1 MAKIAIIGTG
11 YVGLASA
18 VGFAQLGHDV
28 VGIDIDE
35 TKVQKLTSGKSPI
48 FEKDIEKFLAKSL
61 KKKKITFSTDY
72 KKISKAKFVFLCLPT
87 PQLDDGSADTS
98 FILESSKLLSKH
110 ISDSA
115 TLVIKSTVPVNTWK
129 AVKQLLNRKDVSIVS
144 NPEFLREG
152 TALEDFFKPDRIVVG
167 CEFEKKAKEVAN
179 LYKAKN
185 AKVVFTDNTSAE
197 IIKYASN
204 SFLAIKLSFV
214 NEIAAYAESTDA
226 NALEVLHAMGLDKR
240 IGKEFLKPGPGWG
253 GMCFPKDVS
262 ALKESAREKNVP
274 IPLLDAALESNLKAH
289 ARIVKKISD
298 ALGGSLKD
306 KNVAVWGLA
315 FKANTDDIRET
326 PAIDTAVELHK
337 AGAKVRFHDP
347 QAADHFEKL
356 MTSMGVP
363 TDQFE
368 NKYDALNGADGLI
381 VLTEWKQYR
390 APDFE
395 EIKSR
400 LKLPVIFDGRNL
412 YNTKKVLEQGFQY
425 YAIGKAI

>member
-11 YVGLASA
+11 YVGLSSA
-18 VGFAQLGHDV
+18 VGFAHLGHDI

-35 TKVQKLTSGKSPI
+35 SKVSKLTSGKSPI
-48 FEKDIEKFLAKSL
+48 FEKNIEKFLTKSL
-61 KKKKITFSTDY
+61 KKKKIVFSTDY
-72 KKISKAKFVFLCLPT
+72 RKISNCKFVFLCLPT

-98 FILESSKLLSKH
+98 YILEASKLLSKYLK
-110 ISDSA
+110 DSA

-129 AVKQLLNRKDVSIVS
+129 KVKEVLNRSDISIVS

-152 TALEDFFKPDRIVVG
+152 TALDDFFKPDRIVVG
-167 CEFEKKAKEVAN
+167 SEDSKKANEVAK
-179 LYKAKN
+179 LYKARN
-185 AKVVFTDNTSAE
+185 AKIVFTDNTSAE

-289 ARIVKKISD
+289 ARIVKKVSD
-298 ALGGSLKD
+298 VLGGSLNG

-315 FKANTDDIRET
+315 FKANTDDTRFS
-326 PAIDTAVELHK
+326 PAISVIELLLA
-337 AGAKVRFHDP
+337 AGAKVTAFDP
-347 QAADHFEKL
+347 VVKQVKDLAIDVKSEIIQ
-356 MTSMGVP
+356 SV
-363 TDQFE
+363 E
-368 NKYDALNGADGLI
+368 NADALV
-381 VLTEWKQYR
+381 VLTEWQEFKS
-390 APDFE
+390 
-395 EIKSR
+395 IKPE
-400 LKLPVIFDGRNL
+400 L
-412 YNTKKVLEQGFQY
+412 
-425 YAIGKAI
+425 IGKAIKQKIVVDSRNLLDKSKWEKSGFRFIGNGYN

>member
-11 YVGLASA
+11 YVGLSSA
-18 VGFAQLGHDV
+18 VGFAHLGHDV

-35 TKVQKLTSGKSPI
+35 SKVEKLTSGKSPI
-48 FEKDIEKFLAKSL
+48 FEKNIEKFLSKSL
-61 KKKKITFSTDY
+61 KKKKIVFSTDY
-72 KKISKAKFVFLCLPT
+72 KKISNSKFVFLCLPT

-98 FILESSKLLSKH
+98 YILEASKLLSKH
-110 ISDSA
+110 LKDSA

-129 AVKQLLNRKDVSIVS
+129 KVKEVLNRSDISIVS

-152 TALEDFFKPDRIVVG
+152 TALDDFFKPDRIVVG
-167 CEFEKKAKEVAN
+167 SEDSKKANEVAK

-185 AKVVFTDNTSAE
+185 AKIVFTDNTSAE

-289 ARIVKKISD
+289 MRIVKKISD
-298 ALGGSLKD
+298 ALDGSLKG

-315 FKANTDDIRET
+315 FKANTDDTRFS
-326 PAIDTAVELHK
+326 PAISVIELLLA
-337 AGAKVRFHDP
+337 AGAKVTAFDP
-347 QAADHFEKL
+347 VVKQVKDLAIDVKTEIIQ
-356 MTSMGVP
+356 SV
-363 TDQFE
+363 E
-368 NKYDALNGADGLI
+368 NADALV
-381 VLTEWKQYR
+381 VLTEWQEFKS
-390 APDFE
+390 
-395 EIKSR
+395 IKPE
-400 LKLPVIFDGRNL
+400 L
-412 YNTKKVLEQGFQY
+412 
-425 YAIGKAI
+425 IGKAIKQKIVVDSRNLLDKSKWEKSGFRFIGNGYN

>member
-18 VGFAQLGHDV
+18 VGFAQLGNDV

-48 FEKDIEKFLAKSL
+48 FEKDIEKFLVKLL
-61 KKKKITFSTDY
+61 KKKKISFSTDY

-87 PQLDDGSADTS
+87 PQLDDGSADTTY
-98 FILESSKLLSKH
+98 ILESSKLLSKH
-110 ISDSA
+110 LSDSA

-129 AVKQLLNRKDVSIVS
+129 AVKQVLNRKDVSIVS

-167 CEFEKKAKEVAN
+167 CEVEKKAKEVAN

-306 KNVAVWGLA
+306 KKVAVWGLA
-315 FKANTDDIRET
+315 FKANTDDTRFS
-326 PAIDTAVELHK
+326 PAISVVELLIA
-337 AGAKVRFHDP
+337 AGAKVTAFDP
-347 QAADHFEKL
+347 VVKQVKGLSIDIKSEIIQ
-356 MTSMGVP
+356 SV
-363 TDQFE
+363 E
-368 NKYDALNGADGLI
+368 NVDAVV
-381 VLTEWKQYR
+381 VLTEWQEFKS
-390 APDFE
+390 
-395 EIKSR
+395 IK
-400 LKLPVIFDGRNL
+400 PEV
-412 YNTKKVLEQGFQY
+412 
-425 YAIGKAI
+425 IGKAVKQKIIVDSRNLLDKSKWEKQGFRFIGNGYN

>member
-35 TKVQKLTSGKSPI
+35 SKVQKLTSGKSPI
-48 FEKDIEKFLAKSL
+48 FEKDIEKFLSKSL
-61 KKKKITFSTDY
+61 KKKNITFSTDY

-98 FILESSKLLSKH
+98 YILESSKLLSKH
-110 ISDSA
+110 LGDSA
-115 TLVIKSTVPVNTWK
+115 TLVIKSTVPVNTWQ
-129 AVKQLLNRKDVSIVS
+129 AVKQVLNRKDVAIVS

-167 CEFEKKAKEVAN
+167 CEVEKKAKEVAN

-306 KNVAVWGLA
+306 KTVAVWGLA
-315 FKANTDDIRET
+315 FKANTDDTRFS
-326 PAIDTAVELHK
+326 PAISVVELLI
-337 AGAKVRFHDP
+337 AQGAKVTAFDP
-347 QAADHFEKL
+347 VVKQVKGLAIDVKSEIVQ
-356 MTSMGVP
+356 SV
-363 TDQFE
+363 E
-368 NKYDALNGADGLI
+368 NVDAI
-381 VLTEWKQYR
+381 VVLTEWQEFKS
-390 APDFE
+390 
-395 EIKSR
+395 IK
-400 LKLPVIFDGRNL
+400 PEV
-412 YNTKKVLEQGFQY
+412 
-425 YAIGKAI
+425 IGKAVKQKIVIDSRNLLDKSKWEKQGFRFIGNGYN

>member
-11 YVGLASA
+11 YVGLSSA
-18 VGFAQLGHDV
+18 VGFAHLGHDV

-35 TKVQKLTSGKSPI
+35 NKVEKLTSGKSPI
-48 FEKDIEKFLAKSL
+48 FEKNIEKYLSKSL
-61 KKKKITFSTDY
+61 KKKKIVFSTNY
-72 KKISKAKFVFLCLPT
+72 EKISNCKFVFLCLPT
-87 PQLDDGSADTS
+87 PQQDDGSADTS
-98 FILESSKLLSKH
+98 YILESSKLLSKYLN
-110 ISDSA
+110 DSA
-115 TLVIKSTVPVNTWK
+115 TVVIKSTVPVNTWK
-129 AVKQLLNRKDVSIVS
+129 RVKEVLNRTDISIVS

-152 TALEDFFKPDRIVVG
+152 TALDDFFNPDRIVVG
-167 CEFEKKAKEVAN
+167 SEDEKKAKAVAN
-179 LYKAKN
+179 LYKAKK

-289 ARIVKKISD
+289 ARIVKKVSD
-298 ALGGSLKD
+298 AVGGSLNG

-315 FKANTDDIRET
+315 FKANTDDMRFS
-326 PAIDTAVELHK
+326 PAISVIELLI
-337 AGAKVRFHDP
+337 ASGAKVTAFDP
-347 QAADHFEKL
+347 VVKEVKDLAIEVKSELIQSIENADAI
-356 MTSMGVP
+356 V
-363 TDQFE
+363 
-368 NKYDALNGADGLI
+368 
-381 VLTEWKQYR
+381 VLTEWQE
-390 APDFE
+390 F
-395 EIKSR
+395 KSVKPE
-400 LKLPVIFDGRNL
+400 L
-412 YNTKKVLEQGFQY
+412 
-425 YAIGKAI
+425 IGKAVKQKIVVDARNLLDKTKWEKSGFRFIGNGYN

>member
-35 TKVQKLTSGKSPI
+35 TKIQKLTSGKSPI
-48 FEKDIEKFLAKSL
+48 FEKDIEKFLSKSL
-61 KKKKITFSTDY
+61 KKKNITFSTDY

-98 FILESSKLLSKH
+98 YILESSKLLSKH
-110 ISDSA
+110 LGDSA
-115 TLVIKSTVPVNTWK
+115 TLVIKSTVPVNTWQ
-129 AVKQLLNRKDVSIVS
+129 AVKQVLNRKDVSIVS

-167 CEFEKKAKEVAN
+167 CEVEKKAKEVAN

-306 KNVAVWGLA
+306 KTVAVWGLA
-315 FKANTDDIRET
+315 FKANTDDTRFS
-326 PAIDTAVELHK
+326 PAISVVELLI
-337 AGAKVRFHDP
+337 AQGAKVTAFDP
-347 QAADHFEKL
+347 VVKQVKSLAIDVKSEIVQ
-356 MTSMGVP
+356 SV
-363 TDQFE
+363 E
-368 NKYDALNGADGLI
+368 NVDAI
-381 VLTEWKQYR
+381 VVLTEWQEFKS
-390 APDFE
+390 
-395 EIKSR
+395 IK
-400 LKLPVIFDGRNL
+400 PEV
-412 YNTKKVLEQGFQY
+412 
-425 YAIGKAI
+425 IGKAVKQKIVIDSRNLLDKSKWEKQGFRFIGNGYN

>member
-167 CEFEKKAKEVAN
+167 CEVEKKAKEVAN

-185 AKVVFTDNTSAE
+185 TKVVFTDNTSAE

-306 KNVAVWGLA
+306 KKVAVWGLA
-315 FKANTDDIRET
+315 FKANTDDTRFS
-326 PAIDTAVELHK
+326 PAISVVELLIA
-337 AGAKVRFHDP
+337 AGAKVTAFDP
-347 QAADHFEKL
+347 VVKQVKGLAIDVKSEIVQ
-356 MTSMGVP
+356 SV
-363 TDQFE
+363 E
-368 NKYDALNGADGLI
+368 NVDAVV
-381 VLTEWKQYR
+381 VLTEWQEFKS
-390 APDFE
+390 
-395 EIKSR
+395 IK
-400 LKLPVIFDGRNL
+400 PEV
-412 YNTKKVLEQGFQY
+412 
-425 YAIGKAI
+425 IGKAVKQKIVIDSRNLLDKSKWEKQGFRFIGNGYN

>member
-35 TKVQKLTSGKSPI
+35 TKVEKLISGKSPI
-48 FEKDIEKFLAKSL
+48 FEKDIEKFLAKLL

-98 FILESSKLLSKH
+98 YILESSKLLSKH
-110 ISDSA
+110 LSDSA

-129 AVKQLLNRKDVSIVS
+129 SVKQVLNRKDVSIVS

-315 FKANTDDIRET
+315 FKANTDDTRFS
-326 PAIDTAVELHK
+326 PAISVVELLIA
-337 AGAKVRFHDP
+337 AGAKVTAFDP
-347 QAADHFEKL
+347 VVKQVKGLAIVVKSEIVQ
-356 MTSMGVP
+356 SV
-363 TDQFE
+363 E
-368 NKYDALNGADGLI
+368 NVDAVV
-381 VLTEWKQYR
+381 VLTEWQEFKS
-390 APDFE
+390 
-395 EIKSR
+395 IK
-400 LKLPVIFDGRNL
+400 PEV
-412 YNTKKVLEQGFQY
+412 
-425 YAIGKAI
+425 IGKAVKQKIVIDSRNLLDKSKWEKQGFRFIGNGYN

>member
-35 TKVQKLTSGKSPI
+35 TKVEKLTSGKSPI
-48 FEKDIEKFLAKSL
+48 FEKNIEKFLAKSL

-72 KKISKAKFVFLCLPT
+72 RKISKAKFVFLCLPT

-98 FILESSKLLSKH
+98 YILESSQLLSKH
-110 ISDSA
+110 LGDSA

-129 AVKQLLNRKDVSIVS
+129 AVKQVLNRKDVSIVS

-167 CEFEKKAKEVAN
+167 CEAEKKAKEVAN

-289 ARIVKKISD
+289 MRIVKKISD
-298 ALGGSLKD
+298 SLGGSLNG

-315 FKANTDDIRET
+315 FKANTDDTRFS
-326 PAIDTAVELHK
+326 PAISVIELLLA
-337 AGAKVRFHDP
+337 AGAKVTAFDP
-347 QAADHFEKL
+347 VVKQVKDLAIEVNSEIMQCVENADAI
-356 MTSMGVP
+356 V
-363 TDQFE
+363 
-368 NKYDALNGADGLI
+368 
-381 VLTEWKQYR
+381 VLTEWQEFKSVKPELVGKSVKQKIII
-390 APDFE
+390 D
-395 EIKSR
+395 S
-400 LKLPVIFDGRNL
+400 RNL
-412 YNTKKVLEQGFQY
+412 LDKSKWEKSGFRFIGNGYN
-425 YAIGKAI
+425 

>member
-35 TKVQKLTSGKSPI
+35 TKVQKLTKGKSPI
-48 FEKDIEKFLAKSL
+48 FEKDIEKLLAKSL

-72 KKISKAKFVFLCLPT
+72 KKISKANFVFLCLPT

-98 FILESSKLLSKH
+98 YILESAKLLSKH
-110 ISDSA
+110 LSDSA

-129 AVKQLLNRKDVSIVS
+129 EVEKVLNRKDVSIVS

-167 CEFEKKAKEVAN
+167 CEVEKKAKEVAN

-289 ARIVKKISD
+289 ARIVKKIGD

-315 FKANTDDIRET
+315 FKANTDDTRFS
-326 PAIDTAVELHK
+326 PAISVVELLI
-337 AGAKVRFHDP
+337 AQGAKVTAFDP
-347 QAADHFEKL
+347 VVKQVKGLAIDVKSEIVQ
-356 MTSMGVP
+356 SV
-363 TDQFE
+363 E
-368 NKYDALNGADGLI
+368 NVDAI
-381 VLTEWKQYR
+381 VVLTEWQEFKSIKPELIGRAVKQKIII
-390 APDFE
+390 D
-395 EIKSR
+395 S
-400 LKLPVIFDGRNL
+400 RNL
-412 YNTKKVLEQGFQY
+412 LDKSKWEKQGFRF
-425 YAIGKAI
+425 IGNGYN

>member
-35 TKVQKLTSGKSPI
+35 TKVQKLTTGKSPI
-48 FEKDIEKFLAKSL
+48 FEKDIEKFLVKSL
-61 KKKKITFSTDY
+61 KKEKISFSTDY

-98 FILESSKLLSKH
+98 YILESSKLLSKH

-129 AVKQLLNRKDVSIVS
+129 AVKQVLNRKDVSIVS

-167 CEFEKKAKEVAN
+167 CEVEKKAKEVAN

-315 FKANTDDIRET
+315 FKANTDDTRFS
-326 PAIDTAVELHK
+326 PAISVVELLIA
-337 AGAKVRFHDP
+337 AGAKVTAFDP
-347 QAADHFEKL
+347 VVKQVKGLAIDVKSEIVQ
-356 MTSMGVP
+356 SV
-363 TDQFE
+363 E
-368 NKYDALNGADGLI
+368 NVDAVV
-381 VLTEWKQYR
+381 VLTEWQEFKS
-390 APDFE
+390 
-395 EIKSR
+395 IK
-400 LKLPVIFDGRNL
+400 PEV
-412 YNTKKVLEQGFQY
+412 
-425 YAIGKAI
+425 IGKAVKQKIVIDSRNLLDKSKWEKQGFRFIGNGYN

>member
-11 YVGLASA
+11 YVGLSSA
-18 VGFAQLGHDV
+18 VGFAHLGHDV

-35 TKVQKLTSGKSPI
+35 SKVEKLTSGKSPI
-48 FEKDIEKFLAKSL
+48 FEKNIEKFLSKSL
-61 KKKKITFSTDY
+61 KKKKIVFSTDY
-72 KKISKAKFVFLCLPT
+72 KKISNSKFVFLCLPT

-98 FILESSKLLSKH
+98 YILEASKLLSKH
-110 ISDSA
+110 LKDSA

-129 AVKQLLNRKDVSIVS
+129 KVKEVLNRSDISIVS

-152 TALEDFFKPDRIVVG
+152 TALDDFFKPDRIVVG
-167 CEFEKKAKEVAN
+167 SEDSKKANEVAK

-289 ARIVKKISD
+289 MRIVRKVSD
-298 ALGGSLKD
+298 VLGGSLKG

-315 FKANTDDIRET
+315 FKANTDDTRFS
-326 PAIDTAVELHK
+326 PAISVIELLLA
-337 AGAKVRFHDP
+337 AGAKVTAFDP
-347 QAADHFEKL
+347 VVKQVKDLAIDVKTEIIQ
-356 MTSMGVP
+356 SV
-363 TDQFE
+363 E
-368 NKYDALNGADGLI
+368 NADALV
-381 VLTEWKQYR
+381 VLTEWQEFKS
-390 APDFE
+390 
-395 EIKSR
+395 IKPE
-400 LKLPVIFDGRNL
+400 L
-412 YNTKKVLEQGFQY
+412 
-425 YAIGKAI
+425 IGKAIKQKIVVDSRNLLDKSKWEKSGFRFIGNGYN

>member
-61 KKKKITFSTDY
+61 KKKKISFSTDY

-98 FILESSKLLSKH
+98 YILESSKLLSKH

-129 AVKQLLNRKDVSIVS
+129 AVKQVLNRKDISIVS

-167 CEFEKKAKEVAN
+167 CEVEKKAKEVAN

-306 KNVAVWGLA
+306 KKVAVWGLA
-315 FKANTDDIRET
+315 FKANTDDTRFS
-326 PAIDTAVELHK
+326 PAISVVELLIA
-337 AGAKVRFHDP
+337 AGAKVTAFDP
-347 QAADHFEKL
+347 VVKQVKGLAIDVKSEIVQ
-356 MTSMGVP
+356 SV
-363 TDQFE
+363 E
-368 NKYDALNGADGLI
+368 NVDAVV
-381 VLTEWKQYR
+381 VLTEWQEFKS
-390 APDFE
+390 
-395 EIKSR
+395 IK
-400 LKLPVIFDGRNL
+400 PEV
-412 YNTKKVLEQGFQY
+412 
-425 YAIGKAI
+425 IGKAVKQKIVIDSRNLLDKSKWEKQGFRFIGNGYN

>member
-167 CEFEKKAKEVAN
+167 CEVEKKAKEVAN

-185 AKVVFTDNTSAE
+185 TKVVFTDNTSAE

-306 KNVAVWGLA
+306 KKVAVWGLA
-315 FKANTDDIRET
+315 FKANTDDTRFS
-326 PAIDTAVELHK
+326 PAISVVELLIA
-337 AGAKVRFHDP
+337 AGAKVTAFDP
-347 QAADHFEKL
+347 VVKQVKGHAIDVKSEIVQ
-356 MTSMGVP
+356 SV
-363 TDQFE
+363 E
-368 NKYDALNGADGLI
+368 NVDAVV
-381 VLTEWKQYR
+381 VLTEWQEFKS
-390 APDFE
+390 
-395 EIKSR
+395 IK
-400 LKLPVIFDGRNL
+400 PEV
-412 YNTKKVLEQGFQY
+412 
-425 YAIGKAI
+425 IGKAVKQKIVIDSRNLLDKSKWEKQGFRFIGNGYN

>member
-61 KKKKITFSTDY
+61 KKKKISFSTDY

-98 FILESSKLLSKH
+98 YILESSKLLSKH

-129 AVKQLLNRKDVSIVS
+129 AVEQVLNRKDISIVS

-167 CEFEKKAKEVAN
+167 CEVEKKAKEVAN

-306 KNVAVWGLA
+306 KKVAVWGLA
-315 FKANTDDIRET
+315 FKANTDDTRFS
-326 PAIDTAVELHK
+326 PAISVVELLIA
-337 AGAKVRFHDP
+337 AGAKVTAFDP
-347 QAADHFEKL
+347 VVKQVKGLAIDVKSEIVQ
-356 MTSMGVP
+356 SV
-363 TDQFE
+363 E
-368 NKYDALNGADGLI
+368 NVDAVV
-381 VLTEWKQYR
+381 VLTEWQEFKS
-390 APDFE
+390 
-395 EIKSR
+395 IK
-400 LKLPVIFDGRNL
+400 PEV
-412 YNTKKVLEQGFQY
+412 
-425 YAIGKAI
+425 IGKAVKQKIIVDSRNLLNKSKWEKQGFRFIGNGYN